1 MFSRLSA
8 LAVAVATSVA
18 ALASPAG
25 AADQVYFSKN
35 TNVTDILVS
44 YINQETVRLDISSW
58 YLSEH
63 SISIAIANRFA
74 AGVPV
79 RIIGDRGAIFEADP
93 NTKREYYW
101 LASQGV
107 PIRLRFN
114 PTWFPEID
122 HWKAAIFV
130 GQNTVEF
137 GSGNFAPTELAP
149 ASPTNYDDESEL
161 FTSDPDIVNAFKTKF
176 DRMWNDTT
184 VEPQSII
191 GGPPYLKDW
200 DDACANE
207 PTGNCADYH
216 AVANMVIDRSRKEPD
231 YPIPADLI
239 FGQGPEMNNRMIQ
252 EINAE
257 TVKIDLVAYRLEV
270 GNLTQ
275 ALLDKFNA
283 GVPVRVIVDKNQYTN
298 IIWPEYWLTHAYID
312 KLWAAGVP
320 IIQNNHLGV
329 THEKTLITSNYATNG
344 SSNWGPNWQ
353 RDHNYFVPRAT
364 KTAIYQ
370 AFVANFNEMWNDTTN
385 YGPLVTTPPRAVDL
399 TSAGTVPSPGQ
410 TGVATTPTFTWNRA
424 AWATSYDIYLGTSA
438 GNMARVATVDASLEV
453 NPPLTYSWTPQT
465 PLAGGATY
473 FWKVVSRT
481 FANMTATSDT
491 ESFATTGGASTLP
504 SPWQNQDVGVTG
516 QGGSS
521 SFSNGTFTLR
531 GSGADI
537 WGSSDA
543 FQFAYQTLT
552 GDGSIVARVAS
563 IQNTSSFAKAGI
575 MLRASVAPGSQ
586 HVILDLRPTGDIEF
600 MTRSTNGGSTSW
612 LAGAVHAAPVWL
624 KLTRSGTTVTG
635 SVSADGS
642 TWTQVGSTTISF
654 PSAVAAGMLVTS
666 HDTST
671 INTSTFDSAVVSS
684 GGGSAPGAPSSP
696 SPTNAATGI
705 STSPTLSWSSSGAT
719 SYDVAFGTANPP
731 PSVSTG
737 QAAATYTP
745 SALSTSTTYF
755 WKITAHNATGATT
768 GPVWSFTTAAAP
780 PPPTAPANPSPADA
794 ASGVNTSAT
803 LTWTSSGATS
813 YDVKFGTTNPPPQVS
828 TAQAAASYSPG
839 TLTSGTTYFWQIVA
853 RNSVG
858 ATTGSVWSFTTAA
871 SGLPA
876 PWQNQDVGS
885 TGQAGLSTFN
895 AGTFTIRGAGADIWG
910 SSDAFQFAYQTLN
923 GDGQIVAR
931 VSTIQNTN
939 SFAKAGIM
947 LRGSVAANS
956 QHVILDLRPTGDIE
970 FMTRS
975 ANGGSTN
982 WLSGAVQAAPV
993 WLKLSVSGSTVTGS
1007 VSTNGSTWT
1016 QVGTTTIAFPPSV
1029 LAGLLVSSHDTS
1041 TLNTSA
1047 FDSVAVSTT
1056 GTPPGAPASPSPA
1069 NAATGVSTSPTLTWT
1084 AASATSYD
1092 VKFGTTNPP
1101 PTVSTGQAAASYSTP
1116 TLGNS
1121 TTYFWQ
1127 IVARNGSGSTPG
1139 PVWSFTTTAVP
1150 PPPPGTPASPSPSN
1164 SATGVVTSPTLTWSA
1179 ANATSYDVKFGTTNT
1194 PPVVSAA
1201 QSTASYTPSTLN
1213 NSTTYFWQIVARN
1226 GSGSTPG
1233 PVWSFTTA
1241 ASTSPTNIVIYAADI
1256 PAANFHGQGQW
1267 TTAGDST
1274 AAAGTAAVTP
1284 DNGFANTTAPLA
1296 SPAQY
1301 VEATFSA
1308 NAGVAYTF
1316 WIRVKAAGNSKLND
1330 SLYVQFS
1337 DALSGATPMYQMNTT
1352 NGLVVNLATDTT
1364 ASSLSNWGWVNGAY
1378 WLSQPATL
1386 TFATSGTHTIRIQTR
1401 EDGVQFD
1408 QIVLSPSQYFNSGAS
1423 CPTSCTSA
1431 PGPVNNDSTI
1441 VPKP

>member
-1 MFSRLSA
+1 LSA
-8 LAVAVATSVA
+8 LAIAVVTSVA
-18 ALASPAG
+18 ALAAPA
-25 AADQVYFSKN
+25 AASDQVYFSKN
-35 TNVTDILVS
+35 TNVTDILVG
-44 YINQETVRLDISSW
+44 YINQETVRVDISSW

-63 SISIAIANRFA
+63 SISIAVANRFA

-114 PTWFPEID
+114 PTWFPEIN

-130 GQNTVEF
+130 GQNVVEF

-149 ASPTNYDDESEL
+149 ISPSNYDDESEM

-200 DDACANE
+200 DDACTNE

-216 AVANMVIDRSRKEPD
+216 TLYPNPTRMLINTARLEPD
-231 YPIPADLI
+231 YPIPPDLI
-239 FGQGPEMNNRMIQ
+239 FAQGAEMNNRMIQ

-257 TVKIDLVAYRLEV
+257 TVKIDLVAYRLEI

-283 GVPVRVIVDKNQYTN
+283 GVPVRLIVDKNQYTN

-320 IIQNNHLGV
+320 IVQNNHLGV

-353 RDHNYFVPRAT
+353 RDHNYFVPKAT
-364 KTAIYQ
+364 KLAIYQ
-370 AFVANFNEMWNDTTN
+370 AFVDNFNEMWNDHTN

-399 TSAGTVPSPGQ
+399 TMAGTVPSAGQ
-410 TGVATTPTFTWNRA
+410 TSVPTTPTFTWNRA
-424 AWATSYDIYLGTSA
+424 AWATSYDIYLGTNS
-438 GNMARVATVDASLEV
+438 GNMTLVANVPASLEV
-453 NPPLTYSWTPQT
+453 NPPNTYSWTPQT
-465 PLAGGATY
+465 PLAGGTTY
-473 FWKVVSRT
+473 VWKIVSRT

-491 ESFATTGGASTLP
+491 ESFATTGGASALP

-516 QGGSS
+516 QAGSS
-521 SFSNGTFTLR
+521 SFSNGTFTVR
-531 GSGADI
+531 GAGANI
-537 WGSSDA
+537 WGSSDG

-552 GDGSIVARVAS
+552 GDGSIVARVVGV
-563 IQNTSSFAKAGI
+563 QNTSSFAKAGI
-575 MLRASVAPGSQ
+575 MLRTSVAAGSQ
-586 HVILDLRPTGDIEF
+586 HVVLDLRPTGDIEF

-635 SVSADGS
+635 SMSADGS
-642 TWTQVGSTTISF
+642 TWTTIGSTTIAF
-654 PSAVAAGMLVTS
+654 PSAIDAGMIVTS
-666 HDTST
+666 QDTST

-684 GGGSAPGAPSSP
+684 SSGSAPATPSSP
-696 SPTNAATGI
+696 SPANAATGV
-705 STSPTLSWSSSGAT
+705 STTPTLSWSSSGAT
-719 SYDVAFGTANPP
+719 SYDVAFGTTNPP
-731 PSVSTG
+731 PPVSTG
-737 QAAATYTP
+737 QAASTYTP
-745 SALSTSTTYF
+745 PALSTSTTYF
-755 WKITAHNATGATT
+755 WKITAHNASGVTS

-780 PPPTAPANPSPADA
+780 TPPATPANPSPANG
-794 ASGVNTSAT
+794 ASGVATSAT

-813 YDVKFGTTNPPPQVS
+813 YDVKFGTSNPPTQVS
-828 TAQAAASYSPG
+828 TGQAGASYTPPA
-839 TLTSGTTYFWQIVA
+839 LTSGTTYFWQIVA
-853 RNSVG
+853 HNSVG
-858 ATTGSVWSFTTAA
+858 ATTGPVWSFSTAA
-871 SGLPA
+871 SGLPS

-885 TGQAGLSTFN
+885 TGQAGSSTFN
-895 AGTFTIRGAGADIWG
+895 AGTFTVRGAGANIWG
-910 SSDAFQFAYQTLN
+910 TSDGFQFAYQTLTGN
-923 GDGQIVAR
+923 GQIVAR
-931 VSTIQNTN
+931 VASIQNTN

-947 LRGSVAANS
+947 LRASVAANS

-975 ANGGSTN
+975 ANGGSTS

-993 WLKLSVSGSTVTGS
+993 WLKLSISGSTVTGS
-1007 VSTNGSTWT
+1007 VSTDGSTWT
-1016 QVGTTTIAFPPSV
+1016 QVGSTTIAFPSTI
-1029 LAGLLVSSHDTS
+1029 LAGLIVSSVDTS
-1041 TLNTSA
+1041 TLNTST

-1069 NAATGVSTSPTLTWT
+1069 NAATGVSTSPTLAWT
-1084 AASATSYD
+1084 AANATSYD

-1101 PTVSTGQAAASYSTP
+1101 PTVSTSQAAASYSTS

-1127 IVARNGSGSTPG
+1127 IVAKNGSGSTAG

-1150 PPPPGTPASPSPSN
+1150 PPPPGTPANPSPSN
-1164 SATGVVTSPTLTWSA
+1164 SATGVATSPTLTWSA
-1179 ANATSYDVKFGTTNT
+1179 TNATSYDVKFGTTNT
-1194 PPVVSAA
+1194 PPVVSVG

-1226 GSGSTPG
+1226 GSGSTSG
-1233 PVWSFTTA
+1233 PLWSFTTA

-1256 PAANFHGQGQW
+1256 PAGNFQGQW
-1267 TTAGDST
+1267 TTGGDAT
-1274 AAAGTAAVTP
+1274 AAAATAAVTP
-1284 DNGFANTTAPLA
+1284 DSGFANTSAPLA
-1296 SPAQY
+1296 SPTHY
-1301 VEATFSA
+1301 VDVTFSA

-1316 WIRVKAAGNSKLND
+1316 WMRVKAAGNSKLND
-1330 SLYVQFS
+1330 SLFVQFS
-1337 DALSGATPMYQMNTT
+1337 DALVGTTAMYQMNTT
-1352 NGLVVNLATDTT
+1352 NGLVVNLATDTN

-1386 TFATSGTHTIRIQTR
+1386 TFASSGTHTIRIQTR

-1408 QIVLSPSQYFNSGAS
+1408 QIVLSPSQYFNNGAS
-1423 CPTSCTSA
+1423 CPITCTGA